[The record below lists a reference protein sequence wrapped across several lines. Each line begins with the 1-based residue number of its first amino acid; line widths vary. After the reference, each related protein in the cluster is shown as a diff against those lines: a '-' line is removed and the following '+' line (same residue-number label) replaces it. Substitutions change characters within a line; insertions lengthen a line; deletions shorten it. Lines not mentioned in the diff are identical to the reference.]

1 MNGPSGYAL
10 RITDYGLESMSKSIR
25 IDLDERGYE
34 IHIGEG
40 LLGNA
45 GELISQASKGKAA
58 AIVTNRRVGD
68 LYAGRLLESLKQAG
82 ITANVITIPTGE
94 RFKTLRT
101 VGYVYEKLLDQRLD
115 RAGMVIGLGGG
126 VVGDLTGFA
135 AATYLRGVDFIQIPT
150 SLLAQVDASV
160 GGKTGVNLPRGKN
173 LVGAFYQPKT
183 VIIDVSVLR
192 SLPSREFRSGLAEVI
207 KHGIIRDR
215 KYFDFLEANLPA
227 IKRLEPSI
235 LEQAIAG
242 SCEIKADVV
251 RQDEREAGLRR
262 ILNYGHTVAHA
273 VETLTGYGQIRHGE
287 AVSIGMVTAALAAP
301 NPEADLAPKIIGLL
315 KAAGLPIKLPEG
327 LSHERIVAAMGLDKK
342 VAHGRL
348 HAVLVNEIGKAF
360 VSDQVTPDIWKKAL
374 QEQSEQ

>member
-1 MNGPSGYAL
+1 M
-10 RITDYGLESMSKSIR
+10 R
-25 IDLDERGYE
+25 IDLGERGYD

-40 LLGNA
+40 LLGKA
-45 GELISQASKGKAA
+45 GELIARASKGKSA

-68 LYAGRLLESLKQAG
+68 LYAGRLLESLKSAG
-82 ITANVITIPTGE
+82 ITGSVITIPTGE
-94 RFKTLRT
+94 RYKTLRT
-101 VGYVYEKLLDQRLD
+101 VAYVYEKLLDQRLD

-126 VVGDLTGFA
+126 VVGDLAGFA

-183 VIIDVSVLR
+183 VIIDVSVLK

-207 KHGIIRDR
+207 KDGIIRDR
-215 KYFDFLEANLPA
+215 EYFVFLEKNLTA
-227 IKRLEPSI
+227 IKRLEPSV

-273 VETLTGYGQIRHGE
+273 IETLTGYGQIRHGE
-287 AVSIGMVTAALAAP
+287 AVSIGMVTAALAATE
-301 NPEADLAPKIIGLL
+301 PETDLVERIVGIL
-315 KAAGLPIKLPEG
+315 KSAGLPTRLPEG

-348 HAVLVNEIGKAF
+348 HVVLVNEIGKAF
-360 VSDQVTPDIWKKAL
+360 VTDQVTPEMWKHAL
-374 QEQSEQ
+374 GEQ

>member
-1 MNGPSGYAL
+1 
-10 RITDYGLESMSKSIR
+10 MSKRIS
-25 IDLDERGYE
+25 IDLGERGYE

-40 LLGNA
+40 LLSQT
-45 GELISQASKGKAA
+45 GELISRVCKGRAA

-68 LYAGRLLESLKQAG
+68 LYAGRLVESLEKAG
-82 ITANVITIPTGE
+82 ITGSAIVIPTGE
-94 RFKTLRT
+94 RYKTLRT
-101 VGYVYEKLLDQRLD
+101 VAYVYEKLLDQRLD

-135 AATYLRGVDFIQIPT
+135 AATYLRGVDFVQIPT

-183 VIIDVSVLR
+183 VIIDVSVLA

-215 KYFDFLEANLPA
+215 EYFDFLGTNLA
-227 IKRLEPSI
+227 AVKRLDPGI
-235 LEQAIAG
+235 LEQTIAG

-251 RQDEREAGLRR
+251 RQDEREEGLRR

-273 VETLTGYGQIRHGE
+273 IETLTGYGQLRHGE

-301 NPEADLAPKIIGLL
+301 DPEADLVPRIVGIL
-315 KAAGLPIKLPEG
+315 KSAGLPIKLPDG
-327 LSHERIVAAMGLDKK
+327 ISHERIVAAMGLDKK

-360 VSDQVTPDIWKKAL
+360 VSDQVTPEMWKKAL
-374 QEQSEQ
+374 EVQSEQ

>member
-1 MNGPSGYAL
+1 
-10 RITDYGLESMSKSIR
+10 MSKSIQ
-25 IDLDERGYE
+25 IDLGDRAYD
-34 IHIGEG
+34 IHIGDG
-40 LLGNA
+40 LLGSA
-45 GELISQASKGKAA
+45 GELIARASKGKSA

-68 LYAGRLLESLKQAG
+68 LYAGRLMESLGKAG
-82 ITANVITIPTGE
+82 ISSEVITIPTGE
-94 RFKTLRT
+94 RYKTLRT
-101 VGYVYEKLLDQRLD
+101 VAYVYEKLLDHRLD

-126 VVGDLTGFA
+126 VVGDLAGFA
-135 AATYLRGVDFIQIPT
+135 AATYLRGVNFVQVPT

-183 VIIDVSVLR
+183 VIIDVSVLG

-215 KYFDFLEANLPA
+215 KYFDFLERNLAA
-227 IKRLEPSI
+227 IKRLDPVV

-251 RQDEREAGLRR
+251 RRDEREAGLRR

-273 VETLTGYGQIRHGE
+273 VEMLTGYGQVRHGE
-287 AVSIGMVTAALAAP
+287 AVAIGMVTAALAATE
-301 NPEADLAPKIIGLL
+301 PEPDLVPRIVGIL
-315 KAAGLPIKLPEG
+315 KSAGLPIKPSDG

-348 HAVLVNEIGKAF
+348 HVVLVNEIGKAF
-360 VSDQVTPDIWKKAL
+360 VTDQVTPEIWKKAL
-374 QEQSEQ
+374 EGQNEL